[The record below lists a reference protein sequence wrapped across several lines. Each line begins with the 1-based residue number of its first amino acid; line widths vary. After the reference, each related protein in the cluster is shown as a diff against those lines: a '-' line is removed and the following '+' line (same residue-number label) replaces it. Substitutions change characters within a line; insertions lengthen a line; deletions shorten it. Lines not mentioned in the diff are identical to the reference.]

1 MPVEDADMAEPKL
14 FAFHEDPYAHPLIS
28 WGGVFAGVV
37 VAIALGALL
46 NLLGLAIG
54 ATVANP
60 FRLTDAGAA
69 GLTLGGGLWIVFAN
83 AFALQVGAF
92 VAARTVRF
100 PDHHKGALIGLTVWG
115 LAFLVALAGIGGGAN
130 AGSLLTGAQT
140 GIEASQGSGEITET
154 DLKAAADA
162 ARKVTAALAW
172 WGAVSMALG
181 AAGAVA
187 GGYLGSQHPHWP
199 RRERNVFNPSA

>member
-1 MPVEDADMAEPKL
+1 MAEPKVY
-14 FAFHEDPYAHPLIS
+14 AFHEDPYAHPLIS
-28 WGGVFAGVV
+28 WSGVFAGVV

-60 FRLTDAGAA
+60 FRLTDAGAT

-83 AFALQVGAF
+83 TFALQVGAF
-92 VAARTVRF
+92 VAARSARF

-115 LAFLVALAGIGGGAN
+115 LAFIVALAGIGGGAS
-130 AGSLLTGAQT
+130 AGSLLTGAQAT
-140 GIEASQGSGEITET
+140 IEASQGDDDVTET
-154 DLKAAADA
+154 DMKAAADA

-172 WGAVSMALG
+172 WGAASMALG
-181 AAGAVA
+181 AVGAVA
-187 GGYLGSQHPHWP
+187 GGYLGSQHPQWH
-199 RRERNVFNPSA
+199 RRDRHTFNPSV

>member
-1 MPVEDADMAEPKL
+1 MAEPKVYV
-14 FAFHEDPYAHPLIS
+14 FHEDPYAHPLIS
-28 WGGVFAGVV
+28 WGAVIAGVV
-37 VAIALGALL
+37 VAIALGAFL

-54 ATVANP
+54 ATAANP

-92 VAARTVRF
+92 VAARSARF

-115 LAFLVALAGIGGGAN
+115 LAFIVAVIGIGGGAS
-130 AGSLLTGAQT
+130 AGTLLTSAQT
-140 GIEASQGSGEITET
+140 TIEAAQDDGQVTAS
-154 DLKAAADA
+154 DMKAAADA

-172 WGAVSMALG
+172 WGAASMALG

-187 GGYLGSQHPHWP
+187 GGYLGSQHPQW
-199 RRERNVFNPSA
+199 RRERNVYNPSV